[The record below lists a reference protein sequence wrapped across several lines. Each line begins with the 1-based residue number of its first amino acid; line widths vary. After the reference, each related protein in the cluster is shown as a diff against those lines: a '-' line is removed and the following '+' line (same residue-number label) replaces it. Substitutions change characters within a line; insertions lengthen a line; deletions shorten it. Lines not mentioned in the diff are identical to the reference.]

1 MTSSPEIAATIIPI
15 NNGQYLATY
24 NVSVTGTYLT
34 NVFVDGVAISG
45 SPYPTKVTR
54 CTYLA
59 SRIVVELWPL
69 TPRALETHIHHEST
83 C

>member
-54 CTYLA
+54 CTY
-59 SRIVVELWPL
+59 
-69 TPRALETHIHHEST
+69 
-83 C
+83 